1 MKNKTDYFS
10 LFEQQS
16 AYCVQAAQILNNFLS
31 DFDSFRVF
39 DTMQEAH
46 RVEHEADLVRK
57 TLRTQLSAEFLP
69 PLEREDI
76 LALTN
81 ELDHVTDEVEEALR
95 HLYMF
100 NIESATADAVVLSGI
115 VLEACE
121 GLHKAVSEFR
131 HFKKPGRLE
140 PLLLTVHELEEKSDT
155 AYTEAVR
162 NLYCGTN
169 DPRQLL
175 RWTQIYG
182 NLESCCDACAH
193 AAEVMETV
201 MYKNS

>member
-10 LFEQQS
+10 LLEQQS
-16 AYCVQAAQILNNFLS
+16 AYCVQAAQILKEFLS
-31 DFDSFRVF
+31 DFHVFRVF
-39 DTMQEAH
+39 DTMQAMH

-57 TLRTQLSAEFLP
+57 TVATQLSVDFLP

-76 LALTN
+76 LSLAN
-81 ELDHVTDEVEEALR
+81 ELDNVTDEVEDTLR

-100 NIESATADAVVLSGI
+100 NMEATTAEAVTLSGI
-115 VLEACE
+115 VAQACE

-131 HFKKPGRLE
+131 HFRKTGKLE

-162 NLYCGTN
+162 SLYCGTN

-182 NLESCCDACAH
+182 NLESCCDTCAH
-193 AAEVMETV
+193 AAEVMEMV